1 MTHDVNIGL
10 GNATGMAYHAPAG
23 TALPAY
29 PGATLDP
36 AWKEIGA
43 ISEDGITYGM
53 NHELTPLRN
62 WAKEIER
69 LMPADGDSTIQ
80 APFIDTTQETLET
93 IFGADNVTV
102 TEATAEHGKLISV
115 EIGPDTAPDAE
126 AFLFLMKDGDD
137 MIMIGSTRA
146 TVTAVDDITFGPS
159 DAITWNATIS
169 TKAWTVVK
177 DNGQTV

>member
-29 PGATLDP
+29 PGETLDN

-80 APFIDTTQETLET
+80 APFIDTSEETLKT
-93 IFGADNVTV
+93 LFGAENVIITA
-102 TEATAEHGKLISV
+102 ATSEHGKNIS
-115 EIGPDTAPDAE
+115 IAIDADTAPDAE

-146 TVTAVDDITFGPS
+146 TVTAVDDITFSPS
-159 DAITWNATIS
+159 EAITWNATIS
-169 TKAWTVVK
+169 ARAWTFAK
-177 DNGQTV
+177 NDGQTI